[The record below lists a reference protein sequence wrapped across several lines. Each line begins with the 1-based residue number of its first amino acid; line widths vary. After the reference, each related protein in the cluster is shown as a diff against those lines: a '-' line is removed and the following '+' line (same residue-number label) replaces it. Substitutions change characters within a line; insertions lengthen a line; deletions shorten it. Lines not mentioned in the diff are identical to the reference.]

1 MTILFGVSSI
11 GLDSKSHTDYKRIDL
26 IVVCIANLINV
37 VMAILFTVRISGF
50 SQVVYVSGIVVM
62 IMGFVLGYVAFL
74 NKKNDRDKWEVYL
87 LVPIFLFFIVDLFL
101 DYLFPSDFRSTLIA
115 VPYVL
120 LYYIGLWGLIGYS
133 FRFDRKWGFVTLAT
147 YFLNMT
153 LSILVHYV

>member
-87 LVPIFLFFIVDLFL
+87 LVPIF
-101 DYLFPSDFRSTLIA
+101 
-115 VPYVL
+115 
-120 LYYIGLWGLIGYS
+120 
-133 FRFDRKWGFVTLAT
+133 
-147 YFLNMT
+147 YF
-153 LSILVHYV
+153 S